1 MPMKILLVENG
12 KSYKLGKSFI
22 YISLQV
28 SFSYL
33 GEFER

>member
-12 KSYKLGKSFI
+12 KNYKLGKSFI

-28 SFSYL
+28 SFSSF
-33 GEFER
+33 GGFEK